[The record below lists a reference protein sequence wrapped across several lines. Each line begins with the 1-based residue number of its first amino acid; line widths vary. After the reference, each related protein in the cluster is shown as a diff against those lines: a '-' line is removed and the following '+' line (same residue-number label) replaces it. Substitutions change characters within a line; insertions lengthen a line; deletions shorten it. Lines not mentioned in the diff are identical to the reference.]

1 MADSELC
8 RFHIAPRGDHGRRV
22 VDGIARRVG
31 SIPSIAVSQILGGLQ
46 YDYDMLKALFG
57 QEGAMIE
64 SPFLIERDRRNQTKL
79 ICRQLEAK
87 FGKIPNDLINAVNR
101 IPDEESIARVA
112 ERLVL
117 VNTLEEFREALPK

>member
-1 MADSELC
+1 MPTSSEAGLQVLRNVIDSVAD
-8 RFHIAPRGDHGRRV
+8 
-22 VDGIARRVG
+22 DGIRANLL
-31 SIPSIAVSQILGGLQ
+31 AVSQILGGLQ